1 MSSQSNIE
9 AGSDSTSI
17 DPTKNYTCCGNRVP
31 KNQFT
36 YISQIIVIYAIIATS
51 IVHLSI
57 QSQDRELWLIL
68 LSSSLGY
75 ILPSPGL
82 KFSKQKQSDF
92 EQDLI
97 LSTVKNEFV
106 FSHTT

>member
-9 AGSDSTSI
+9 AGSDSTSL

-68 LSSSLGY
+68 LT
-75 ILPSPGL
+75 IARI
-82 KFSKQKQSDF
+82 KIFKTK
-92 EQDLI
+92 
-97 LSTVKNEFV
+97 TVRF
-106 FSHTT
+106 

>member
-1 MSSQSNIE
+1 MSTQSNIE
-9 AGSDSTSI
+9 SGSDSIDNTSI
-17 DPTKNYTCCGNRVP
+17 DNTKNYNCCGNRVP
-31 KNQFT
+31 ENQFT

-57 QSQDRELWLIL
+57 QSQDRELWFIL

-82 KFSKQKQSDF
+82 KFMKQKQTGF
-92 EQDLI
+92 DLVD
-97 LSTVKNEFV
+97 SKK
-106 FSHTT
+106 

>member
-1 MSSQSNIE
+1 MSSQSNTE
-9 AGSDSTSI
+9 SGSDSTSL

-57 QSQDRELWLIL
+57 QSHDCELWLIL

-82 KFSKQKQSDF
+82 KFSKQKQSGVHLVD
-92 EQDLI
+92 
-97 LSTVKNEFV
+97 SKK
-106 FSHTT
+106 

>member
-9 AGSDSTSI
+9 CGSDSTSI
-17 DPTKNYTCCGNRVP
+17 NPTKNYTCCGNRVP

-82 KFSKQKQSDF
+82 KVSKQKQSEF
-92 EQDLI
+92 KQSGFDLVD
-97 LSTVKNEFV
+97 SKK
-106 FSHTT
+106 

>member
-1 MSSQSNIE
+1 MSTQSNIE
-9 AGSDSTSI
+9 SGSDSIDNTSI
-17 DPTKNYTCCGNRVP
+17 NNTKNYNCCGNRVP

-75 ILPSPGL
+75 ILPLPGL
-82 KFSKQKQSDF
+82 KFTKQKQPGL
-92 EQDLI
+92 DLVD
-97 LSTVKNEFV
+97 SKK
-106 FSHTT
+106 

>member
-9 AGSDSTSI
+9 SGSDNTSI
-17 DPTKNYTCCGNRVP
+17 DHTKNYTCCGNRVP
-31 KNQFT
+31 KNQLT

-57 QSQDRELWLIL
+57 QGQDRELWLIL

-82 KFSKQKQSDF
+82 KFTRQKQSDF
-92 EQDLI
+92 KQSGFDL
-97 LSTVKNEFV
+97 VDGKK
-106 FSHTT
+106 

>member
-1 MSSQSNIE
+1 MSTQSNIE
-9 AGSDSTSI
+9 SGSDSIDNTSI
-17 DPTKNYTCCGNRVP
+17 DNTENYNCCGNRVP

-82 KFSKQKQSDF
+82 IFTKQKQPGL
-92 EQDLI
+92 DLVD
-97 LSTVKNEFV
+97 SKK
-106 FSHTT
+106 

>member
-1 MSSQSNIE
+1 MSTKSNIE
-9 AGSDSTSI
+9 SGSDSI
-17 DPTKNYTCCGNRVP
+17 DNTKNYNCCGNRVP
-31 KNQFT
+31 KNQLN

-57 QSQDRELWLIL
+57 QSQDCELWLIL

-82 KFSKQKQSDF
+82 KFTKQKQPGL
-92 EQDLI
+92 DLVD
-97 LSTVKNEFV
+97 SKK
-106 FSHTT
+106 

>member
-1 MSSQSNIE
+1 MSTQSNIE
-9 AGSDSTSI
+9 SGSDSIDNTSI
-17 DPTKNYTCCGNRVP
+17 DNTKNNTCCGNRVP

-36 YISQIIVIYAIIATS
+36 YISQIIVLYAIIATS

-82 KFSKQKQSDF
+82 KFTKQKKPGF
-92 EQDLI
+92 DLVD
-97 LSTVKNEFV
+97 SKK
-106 FSHTT
+106 

>member
-1 MSSQSNIE
+1 MSTQSNIE
-9 AGSDSTSI
+9 AGSDSF
-17 DPTKNYTCCGNRVP
+17 DPTRNYTCCGNRVP

-51 IVHLSI
+51 IVHLRI

-75 ILPSPGL
+75 ILPSPVL
-82 KFSKQKQSDF
+82 KFSKQKQSEFKQSGFDF
-92 EQDLI
+92 VD
-97 LSTVKNEFV
+97 SKK
-106 FSHTT
+106 

>member
-1 MSSQSNIE
+1 MSTQSNIKS
-9 AGSDSTSI
+9 GSDSTSI
-17 DPTKNYTCCGNRVP
+17 DHTKNYNYCGNRFP

-36 YISQIIVIYAIIATS
+36 YISQIIVIYATIATS

-75 ILPSPGL
+75 ILPSSGL
-82 KFSKQKQSDF
+82 KFTKQKQTGLY
-92 EQDLI
+92 LI
-97 LSTVKNEFV
+97 DSKK
-106 FSHTT
+106 

>member
-9 AGSDSTSI
+9 SGSDSIDNISI
-17 DPTKNYTCCGNRVP
+17 DHTKNYNCCGNRFP

-75 ILPSPGL
+75 IPPSPGL
-82 KFSKQKQSDF
+82 KFTKQKQPGL
-92 EQDLI
+92 DLVD
-97 LSTVKNEFV
+97 SKK
-106 FSHTT
+106 

>member
-1 MSSQSNIE
+1 MHSQSNIE
-9 AGSDSTSI
+9 SGTESI
-17 DPTKNYTCCGNRVP
+17 NSGKVPQYTCCGNRVP

-36 YISQIIVIYAIIATS
+36 YVSQIIVIYAIIATS

-57 QSQDRELWLIL
+57 QSDNRELWLIL

-82 KFSKQKQSDF
+82 KFNKQNKQIDF
-92 EQDLI
+92 VDGKHEFI
-97 LSTVKNEFV
+97 LSNSSK
-106 FSHTT
+106 

>member
-1 MSSQSNIE
+1 MSSQSNSE
-9 AGSDSTSI
+9 SGSDSTSI
-17 DPTKNYTCCGNRVP
+17 DNTKNYNCCGNRVP

-82 KFSKQKQSDF
+82 KFTKQKQPGL
-92 EQDLI
+92 DLVD
-97 LSTVKNEFV
+97 SKK
-106 FSHTT
+106 

>member
-1 MSSQSNIE
+1 MSTQSNIE
-9 AGSDSTSI
+9 AGSDSF
-17 DPTKNYTCCGNRVP
+17 DPTRNYTCGNRVP

-82 KFSKQKQSDF
+82 KFSKQKQSEFKQSGFDF
-92 EQDLI
+92 VD
-97 LSTVKNEFV
+97 SKK
-106 FSHTT
+106 

>member
-9 AGSDSTSI
+9 SGSDRTSI
-17 DPTKNYTCCGNRVP
+17 DYTKNYTCCGNRVP

-36 YISQIIVIYAIIATS
+36 YISQIIDIYAIIATS

-82 KFSKQKQSDF
+82 KFTKQKQPGL
-92 EQDLI
+92 DLVD
-97 LSTVKNEFV
+97 SKK
-106 FSHTT
+106 

>member
-1 MSSQSNIE
+1 MSTQSNIE
-9 AGSDSTSI
+9 SGSDSI
-17 DPTKNYTCCGNRVP
+17 DNTKNYNCVP

-57 QSQDRELWLIL
+57 QSQNRELWLIL

-82 KFSKQKQSDF
+82 KFTKQKQPGL
-92 EQDLI
+92 DLI
-97 LSTVKNEFV
+97 DSKK
-106 FSHTT
+106 

>member
-1 MSSQSNIE
+1 MSTQSNIE
-9 AGSDSTSI
+9 SGSDNTSI
-17 DPTKNYTCCGNRVP
+17 DNTKNYNCCGNRVP

-36 YISQIIVIYAIIATS
+36 YTSQIIVIYAIIATS

-57 QSQDRELWLIL
+57 QSQDREMWLVL

-82 KFSKQKQSDF
+82 KFTKQKQPGLDF
-92 EQDLI
+92 VD
-97 LSTVKNEFV
+97 SKK
-106 FSHTT
+106 